1 MAITIISQPTNENC
15 TKTNLIYNVSS
26 SNVTQPQFQYVMDV
40 YETSATG
47 SADRLARIR
56 QFPNPI
62 NEAVFD
68 PARIFDD
75 NLEYDV
81 NNLTQTGGTLLIGTT
96 QEKEFV
102 CKFGE
107 EYGTSPSSSVTL
119 YPDLA
124 TGNFMQ
130 VWPCQV
136 DPNNGVSFESWG
148 GLFPF
153 TGSGAAYMSDRPDDI
168 LDGVNTYRHT
178 AFINRD
184 ASVLPSNLY
193 VTESYSSG
201 TTNYYEA
208 PYAQVMILGTSQLVT
223 DSDEVLTYT
232 FDGVSYTRKFFEDCN
247 YPIYNFMFINRYGVW
262 ENFSTNKPARVNTS
276 VGRQNYDQSF
286 VNYSNDGA
294 YNVKRRGSTNF
305 STTVNDDITI
315 SSDWLSKEGANWLQ
329 QLIESDE
336 VYLAV
341 SPDNSSF
348 KPIVITNSSYVR
360 NTARKD
366 QKIFAYDIT
375 FKYANQRRGR

>member
-1 MAITIISQPTNENC
+1 MAINIISQPFNENC
-15 TKTNLIYNVSS
+15 TKTNLINNVSS

-40 YETSATG
+40 YESSATG

-56 QFPNPI
+56 QFPNPV
-62 NEAVFD
+62 NQAVFD

-81 NNLTQTGGTLLIGTT
+81 SNFASSAEYLLIGTT

-119 YPDLA
+119 YPNLA
-124 TGNFMQ
+124 SGNLIQ

-136 DPNNGVSFESWG
+136 DPNNGVNFNSWG

-178 AFINRD
+178 GFINRD
-184 ASVLPSNLY
+184 ASILPSQLY

-201 TTNYYEA
+201 TTNYYSA
-208 PYAQVMILGTSQLVT
+208 PYAQVRALGTSQLVT
-223 DSDEVLTYT
+223 DSSEELTYT
-232 FDGVSYTRKFFEDCN
+232 FNGVSYTRKFFDDCN
-247 YPIYNFMFINRYGVW
+247 YPIYNFMFINRYGVR

-276 VGRQNYDQSF
+276 VGRQNYDQAF
-286 VNYSNDGA
+286 VNYSSNGA
-294 YNVKRRGSTNF
+294 YDVKRRGATNF
-305 STTVNDDITI
+305 NTTVNDEFTI
-315 SSDWLSKEGANWLQ
+315 STDWLTKAGANWLQ

-336 VYLAV
+336 VYVAV